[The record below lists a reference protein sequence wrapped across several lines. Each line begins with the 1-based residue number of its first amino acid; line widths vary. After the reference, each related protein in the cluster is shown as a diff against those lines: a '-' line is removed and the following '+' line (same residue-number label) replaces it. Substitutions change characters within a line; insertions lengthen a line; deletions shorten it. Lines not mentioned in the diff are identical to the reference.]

1 MSKGFWAGIYD
12 FSPQY
17 LHNCGIL
24 GSNNIVFDEE
34 HHIYKVND
42 FERPSVSKILETV
55 FGNRFGGV
63 KPEVLE
69 RARKK
74 GTEVHKEILEFTV
87 DRLQHPISP
96 EAVAA
101 CYNIEKIGEGD
112 MCACEQILF
121 CDNEYVPFCCTI
133 DAFWLFKNYLLV
145 DYKTSYALDKKH
157 VTRQLNLY
165 AYALRKNG
173 YCADKLEAWHLK
185 DGTCKR
191 VKIELKDD
199 WYCEKILEAYI
210 TGKTFK
216 DDNELI
222 SYYNAEEFGD
232 DDKKL
237 ATFDKLAFQ
246 MKQLDE
252 MIKKLSVAREECANR
267 VMGMMKFSNM
277 LESHTNG
284 INIVYIP
291 KEERKSFDSK
301 KLKDDLPDV
310 YKKYIKTS
318 EVAEHIRV
326 TYKETKNAD

>member
-1 MSKGFWAGIYD
+1 MLKGFWPGLDD
-12 FSPQY
+12 FDPQY
-17 LHNCGIL
+17 LHKCGL
-24 GSNNIVFDEE
+24 LVSNNIVFDEE
-34 HHIYKVND
+34 NHIYKVND

-74 GTEVHKEILEFTV
+74 GTEVHKEILEYTV
-87 DRLQHPISP
+87 DLTHPMSP

-101 CYNIEKIGEGD
+101 CYNIDRLGD
-112 MCACEQILF
+112 GDVCACEQILF
-121 CDNEYVPFCCTI
+121 CDNEYAPFCCTI
-133 DAFWLFKNYLLV
+133 DAFWLLKNNLLV

-173 YCADKLEAWHLK
+173 YCVNKLEAWHLK

-222 SYYNAEEFGD
+222 SYYEAEEGWD
-232 DDKKL
+232 DDKNL
-237 ATFDKLAFQ
+237 AFDKLAFQ

-267 VMGMMKFSNM
+267 VMGMMKSSNM
-277 LESHTNG
+277 VESHTNG

-291 KEERKSFDSK
+291 KGERKSFDSK

-326 TYKETKNAD
+326 TYKEQKNAD